1 MCRLVVPN
9 GSIYLSLLFP
19 GDADAMRGSVWL
31 VGAPFHPGP
40 LGVPITWAAGAS
52 VLPQRNA
59 PSPALFFF
67 FHLRRILYACYH
79 LITVNVASPNQQ
91 LQVSIYM
98 TLVNFTTSKCVVGFR
113 VQCLTVRLI

>member
-1 MCRLVVPN
+1 VCRLVVPN

-67 FHLRRILYACYH
+67 SPPPDPLRVLPPYYRECGVAKSATAGVDIHDSCQLYH
-79 LITVNVASPNQQ
+79 LQ
-91 LQVSIYM
+91 M
-98 TLVNFTTSKCVVGFR
+98 
-113 VQCLTVRLI
+113 